1 MKNLTNFKKLAEKT
15 KASNLRFWGKI
26 FGTQADY
33 YVAEGRVSDEFA
45 DAIPDKTYEPA
56 GVGVNRMTYW
66 VTNSGILFT
75 LVYKFQYVRFFG
87 LVLEDWKQLPLIS
100 PAQVAAARQI
110 KHYFT
115 GNLNAKLNTYPAFPG
130 LEKHYVSNMLTLREI
145 TTFLIAQSPN
155 CQNYPFDRTGS
166 KGTVQTQRRERG

>member
-75 LVYKFQYVRFFG
+75 LVYKFQYVRFF
-87 LVLEDWKQLPLIS
+87 V
-100 PAQVAAARQI
+100 
-110 KHYFT
+110 
-115 GNLNAKLNTYPAFPG
+115 
-130 LEKHYVSNMLTLREI
+130 
-145 TTFLIAQSPN
+145 
-155 CQNYPFDRTGS
+155 
-166 KGTVQTQRRERG
+166 